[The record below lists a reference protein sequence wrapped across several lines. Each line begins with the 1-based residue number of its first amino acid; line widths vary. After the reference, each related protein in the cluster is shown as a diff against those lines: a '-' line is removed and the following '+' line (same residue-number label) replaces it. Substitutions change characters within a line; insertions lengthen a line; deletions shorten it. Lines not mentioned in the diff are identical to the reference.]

1 MQARSPLVGQAD
13 SEPEEIVYKSDVD
26 RDFDYLNMFLAG
38 FKYEEFIPSSM
49 NCSRY
54 LERSIVNLNDTINM
68 FDNETNIEYEI
79 FNTTEWISY
88 DLAPSSRYCFMW
100 GLEIYTW
107 VLIKMEQFDGFGD
120 MFVAWL
126 QNLLSNAVTFQKL
139 YNKISEANDTLN
151 WREAF
156 FWYGRFT
163 TLFINFDPIPEDEL
177 ELEDDGVVLIKKN
190 VPLKA
195 ASAVAGFLTA
205 GQNAMQDGKN
215 VDFERVSEFN
225 SMSRSQIHPQVQGWF
240 TQGYAFTMGLLNG
253 TFENAAPS
261 SEICQTNITR
271 IINSSMN
278 FME

>member
-1 MQARSPLVGQAD
+1 MRVSPLVGQETD
-13 SEPEEIVYKSDVD
+13 PEEIVYKNDVD

-38 FKYEEFIPSSM
+38 FKYDEFLPSAM

-54 LERSIVNLNDTINM
+54 LERSIVNLNDTIVM

-107 VLIKMEQFDGFGD
+107 VLIKMEQFHGFGD
-120 MFVAWL
+120 AFVAWL

-139 YNKISEANDTLN
+139 YNKVAEANDTQN

-177 ELEDDGVVLIKKN
+177 ELEDDGVILIKKN

-195 ASAVAGFLTA
+195 ASALAGFLTA
-205 GQNAMQDGKN
+205 GQNAMQD
-215 VDFERVSEFN
+215 R
-225 SMSRSQIHPQVQGWF
+225 
-240 TQGYAFTMGLLNG
+240 
-253 TFENAAPS
+253 
-261 SEICQTNITR
+261 
-271 IINSSMN
+271 
-278 FME
+278 